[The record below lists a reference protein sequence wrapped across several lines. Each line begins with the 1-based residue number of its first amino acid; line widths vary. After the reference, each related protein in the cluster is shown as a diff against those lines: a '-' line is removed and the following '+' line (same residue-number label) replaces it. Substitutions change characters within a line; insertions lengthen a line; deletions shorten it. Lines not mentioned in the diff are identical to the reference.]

1 MLAMNAH
8 RVLFLF
14 ALFPLICVLLPAED
28 IQITPEQTFLFLS
41 IFFYY
46 YLAKS
51 KEVCLKDTIE
61 EETVFKRWT

>member
-14 ALFPLICVLLPAED
+14 ALFPLICGLLPAED

-41 IFFYY
+41 IFLN

-51 KEVCLKDTIE
+51 KEVYLKDTIE

>member
-14 ALFPLICVLLPAED
+14 ALFPLICGLLPAED

-41 IFFYY
+41 IFLN

>member
-14 ALFPLICVLLPAED
+14 ALFPLICGLLPAEN

-41 IFFYY
+41 IFLN

>member
-14 ALFPLICVLLPAED
+14 ALFPLICGLLPAED
-28 IQITPEQTFLFLS
+28 VQITPEQTFLFLS
-41 IFFYY
+41 IFLN

>member
-14 ALFPLICVLLPAED
+14 ALFPLICGLLPAED

-41 IFFYY
+41 IFLN

-61 EETVFKRWT
+61 EETVFKR

>member
-14 ALFPLICVLLPAED
+14 ALFPLICRLLPAED

-41 IFFYY
+41 IFLN

>member
-14 ALFPLICVLLPAED
+14 ALFPLICGLLPAED

-41 IFFYY
+41 IFLN

-51 KEVCLKDTIE
+51 TEVCLKDTIE

>member
-14 ALFPLICVLLPAED
+14 ALFPLICGLLPAED

-41 IFFYY
+41 IFIN

>member
-14 ALFPLICVLLPAED
+14 ALFPLICGLLPAED

-41 IFFYY
+41 IFLN

-51 KEVCLKDTIE
+51 KEVYLKDTIE
-61 EETVFKRWT
+61 EETVFKR

>member
-14 ALFPLICVLLPAED
+14 ALFPLICGLLPAED
-28 IQITPEQTFLFLS
+28 IEITPEQTFLFLS
-41 IFFYY
+41 IFLN
-46 YLAKS
+46 YLTKS
-51 KEVCLKDTIE
+51 TEVCLKDTIE

>member
-1 MLAMNAH
+1 MFAMNAH

-14 ALFPLICVLLPAED
+14 ALFPLICGLLPAED

-41 IFFYY
+41 IFFN

-51 KEVCLKDTIE
+51 TEVCLKDTIE
-61 EETVFKRWT
+61 EETVFKR